1 MPINQLFKSIP
12 PKFLIIEMLSLYGID
27 GFTDDKTFSKIEL
40 NQVETVDKM
49 TTFIFKLRPYYL
61 PCKQKIYLNNLN
73 IKKIITI
80 LRQCVR
86 LFDYKIISKEKY
98 LKGEKIIEYQLN
110 LIDINKN
117 IKKNNLGIVIFD

>member
-12 PKFLIIEMLSLYGID
+12 PKNLITEMLTLYGID
-27 GFTDDKTFSKIEL
+27 GFADDKTFSKLDL
-40 NQVETVDKM
+40 NQIGTVNKMTIYVDK
-49 TTFIFKLRPYYL
+49 LRGYYI
-61 PCKQKIYLNNLN
+61 PCKQKTYLTNLN

-117 IKKNNLGIVIFD
+117 NKKNNLGIVMFD